1 MPVQVEQLG
10 RAFTAENDYQF
21 TVWTLATPDPLE
33 RVLEAGYFMCC
44 RSRLRLGDLLL
55 CATSQPPPRVAAPRE
70 PQSQRRSLLM
80 VTRLE
85 PRAVEVRLVQDWGTP
100 VKAPAPEQP
109 RVPPVKRRP
118 SHAAFARAGQP
129 WPMARGIRRA
139 RCQP

>member
-55 CATSQPPPRVAAPRE
+55 CATSQPPPRVVAPRE
-70 PQSQRRSLLM
+70 PKSQRRSMLM

-100 VKAPAPEQP
+100 AQAPAVERAPAPE
-109 RVPPVKRRP
+109 RRRRQGLA
-118 SHAAFARAGQP
+118 SFARIGQTRLP
-129 WPMARGIRRA
+129 ARGIRRV